1 MRLFASNR
9 VVKDSDSDVEW
20 WVVQSPSLLAAN
32 LWQRWKLS
40 ADHNCSHGIQQ
51 VLWVVELGLQ
61 GEGDKMDRNLM
72 DLWYQTM
79 KKNTCLD

>member
-1 MRLFASNR
+1 MRLFAGNR

-20 WVVQSPSLLAAN
+20 GVVQSPSLLAAN

-40 ADHNCSHGIQQ
+40 ADHNYSHGIQQ